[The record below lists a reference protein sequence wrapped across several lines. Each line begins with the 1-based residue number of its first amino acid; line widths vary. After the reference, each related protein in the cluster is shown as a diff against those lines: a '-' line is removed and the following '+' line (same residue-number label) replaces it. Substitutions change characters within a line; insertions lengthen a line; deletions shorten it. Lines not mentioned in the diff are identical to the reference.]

1 MASTGEESAEQDGAQ
16 EHAVAD
22 AVQALIDHGD
32 DALDGVTPGDDEED
46 EEVDEDEGIPFGIQ
60 EDVERYLLHARGKKT
75 LKSYERAMK
84 LLLAWCE
91 RHKNEDLIKEV
102 AKMDGGVFQFD
113 YKKLAESLESP
124 NNVFFRYT
132 LYYQIAE
139 AVR

>member
-1 MASTGEESAEQDGAQ
+1 MWSEALCRHSSTRATMRSTALPPETTRKTRKSTKTRVFLLAYTYRRMSSA
-16 EHAVAD
+16 
-22 AVQALIDHGD
+22 
-32 DALDGVTPGDDEED
+32 T
-46 EEVDEDEGIPFGIQ
+46 
-60 EDVERYLLHARGKKT
+60 YLLHARGKKT

-102 AKMDGGVFQFD
+102 TKMDGGVFQFD